1 MFFIYLFEGKYHF
14 LSFFSTPHSA
24 QCQGQHSKNYLVT
37 DSFATAKVYLHLSQ
51 PALGRALGSL
61 ATDNTA
67 PEGACEGPGKSLGFI
82 NTIQALTWNDYR
94 GFWGIRNILNL
105 HNRENTGNINC
116 QRCRRCLPNVP

>member
-14 LSFFSTPHSA
+14 LFVFSIPHSA
-24 QCQGQHSKNYLVT
+24 QREGQHSKNYLVT

-51 PALGRALGSL
+51 TALGRALGSL

-67 PEGACEGPGKSLGFI
+67 PEGACEGPGKGLGFI

-105 HNRENTGNINC
+105 RTGENTGDRNG
-116 QRCRRCLPNVP
+116 QRRR